1 MLEGDW
7 ESVVNKGQQNDVSWT
22 KSIENLLELD
32 LFDYSNVKK
41 FIENVDFD
49 YLVFIALT
57 RKLSLDA
64 VRVHYF

>member
-1 MLEGDW
+1 MVGEGWDGIIG
-7 ESVVNKGQQNDVSWT
+7 KGKQKDVSWT
-22 KSIENLLELD
+22 KGIEDLLELD
-32 LFDYSNVKK
+32 LFDYSNVQK

-49 YLVFIALT
+49 HLVFIALT